1 MTEDIK
7 HEIVEVLKRSEVF
20 VGLHDDD
27 LSKIA
32 MLPSIHF
39 ETYSTNDIISA
50 EGEPA
55 KDLYVLVEGQVGLRL
70 TVDLVMENKSR
81 EIKIDTVSKGSVFG
95 WSALVAPYS
104 SSRTAV
110 CIIDSK
116 VLVID
121 GKELILLMDGDEHI
135 GYEVM
140 RSIACVIASRLRTPN
155 NYFWAELLKT
165 RNGIKN

>member
-1 MTEDIK
+1 MAQKQEQ
-7 HEIVEVLKRSEVF
+7 EIIEVLQRSEVF

-27 LSKIA
+27 LKKIA
-32 MLPSIHF
+32 SLPSTHF
-39 ETYSTNDIISA
+39 ETFVPNEIISA
-50 EGEPA
+50 EGKPA

-70 TVDLVMENKSR
+70 TVDLVMESKSR

-95 WSALVAPYS
+95 WSALVEPYS

-110 CIIDSK
+110 CTEECK
-116 VLVID
+116 VLVMD
-121 GKELILLMDGDEHI
+121 GKELTKLMDSDEHI

-155 NYFWAELLKT
+155 NYFWAELLKA
-165 RNGIKN
+165 RNGIDN

>member
-1 MTEDIK
+1 MTEK
-7 HEIVEVLKRSEVF
+7 TGHEIVQVLKRSEVF

-27 LSKIA
+27 LKRIA
-32 MLPSIHF
+32 SLPSIHF
-39 ETYSTNDIISA
+39 EAFESNDIIST

-70 TVDLVMENKSR
+70 TVDLVMESKSR
-81 EIKIDTVSKGSVFG
+81 DIKIDTVSKGSVFG
-95 WSALVAPYS
+95 WSALVEPYS

-110 CIIDSK
+110 CTKDSK

-121 GKELILLMDGDEHI
+121 GKELIQLMDSDEHI

-155 NYFWAELLKT
+155 NYFWAELLKA
-165 RNGIKN
+165 RNGITN